1 MALPVYSNLMYPFI
15 SVKSTSVYGDE
26 WVSINGV
33 NVKSTPPW
41 FPDAPSRF
49 LFGMVDGINYLSTK
63 VVVGQQ
69 IMFDAGQAVL
79 VTQGGVDNYIADE
92 RLVILQ
98 EIPSV

>member
-1 MALPVYSNLMYPFI
+1 MSLPVYSNLMYPFI
-15 SVKSTSVYGDE
+15 AVKSTSVYGDE
-26 WVSINGV
+26 WVSINGI
-33 NVKSTPPW
+33 NVKSTQLY
-41 FPDAPSRF
+41 PDAPNRF
-49 LFGMVDGINYLSTK
+49 LFGMVNGINYLSTK

-79 VTQGGVDNYIADE
+79 VTQGGGDNYIADE